1 MVDVRAFQTDME
13 TVIKKVD
20 RELEKTIKEG
30 LTAALLEIFSKWPVH
45 TYYSMAN
52 NRVSIIQ
59 PVATPQPAERPN
71 EVGAMADDAAIQLE
85 LNLQTVESLDV
96 KNIDRT
102 PFHISNP
109 VDYASDVGFTPGRGD
124 AIYEMAARTAEE
136 LIQRQI
142 FNRITFGIGS
152 L

>member
-20 RELEKTIKEG
+20 KELEGAIKEG
-30 LTAALLEIFSKWPVH
+30 LTAALLEIFEKWPAH

-52 NRVSIIQ
+52 NRVSIIA
-59 PVATPQPAERPN
+59 PIANPRPAERPN
-71 EVGAMADDAAIQLE
+71 EVGAMAGDAAIQLE
-85 LNLQTVESLDV
+85 LNLQSVENLNV

-109 VDYASDVGFTPGRGD
+109 VEYASDVGFTPGRGD
-124 AIYEMAARTAEE
+124 EIYEMAAKTAEE
-136 LIQRQI
+136 LIRRKI

>member
-1 MVDVRAFQTDME
+1 MVDVRAFHTDME

-20 RELEKTIKEG
+20 RGIEGAIKEG
-30 LTAALLEIFSKWPVH
+30 LTAALLEIFSNWPAH
-45 TYYSMAN
+45 TFYSMAN
-52 NRVSIIQ
+52 NRVSIIN
-59 PVATPQPAERPN
+59 PITSPRPSERPN
-71 EVGAMADDAAIQLE
+71 EPNAMADDAAVQLE
-85 LNLQTVESLDV
+85 LNLQTVENLKV

-109 VDYASDVGFTPGRGD
+109 VDYASDVGFTEGAGD

-136 LIQRQI
+136 LIERQI
-142 FNRITFGIGS
+142 FNRVTFGIGS